1 MVRKGKEE
9 DQSIGVALSR
19 IQCRIFK
26 ASLPNAHT
34 LPTPKGRSLS
44 PSENRFTSCRSKKET
59 QEHLIRR
66 PPNANVTHARERGPR
81 ERSIGEQPDWDID
94 LSSWSQIV
102 GLAALIGS

>member
-1 MVRKGKEE
+1 MVRNGKN
-9 DQSIGVALSR
+9 QSIEVALSR

-44 PSENRFTSCRSKKET
+44 PSENRFTSCGSKSQET

-102 GLAALIGS
+102 GLAALIGC